1 MGAKT
6 LTPSIG
12 LMLSIKRASVAHVE
26 ESRRLSLELNTKRAR
41 QETRKELSSLVQG
54 VKEDLERM
62 ARMMDLQERGK
73 VRIRGIFEDA
83 ANGAPSGGDAAPAA
97 ADAAAAPPVSS
108 E

>member
-1 MGAKT
+1 MSDG
-6 LTPSIG
+6 
-12 LMLSIKRASVAHVE
+12 
-26 ESRRLSLELNTKRAR
+26 
-41 QETRKELSSLVQG
+41 ETQAEMLVQG

-83 ANGAPSGGDAAPAA
+83 ANGAPSGGAAAPAA
-97 ADAAAAPPVSS
+97 PDAAAPAAPPVSS